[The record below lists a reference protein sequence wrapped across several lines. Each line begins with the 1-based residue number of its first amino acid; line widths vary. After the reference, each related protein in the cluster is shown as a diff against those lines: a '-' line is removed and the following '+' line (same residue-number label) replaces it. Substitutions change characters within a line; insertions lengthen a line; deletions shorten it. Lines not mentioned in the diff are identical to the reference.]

1 MSIWQYIT
9 AAYILA
15 GLVFLIITAI
25 QLKTGWRVSED
36 KKSELNDIFFRLR
49 NQPDSMKFLASF
61 LLTIFAIAFSAA
73 VVLAWPYM
81 LMKRKPAKRNST
93 RI

>member
-1 MSIWQYIT
+1 MSIYQYIT
-9 AAYILA
+9 ATYLVA

-25 QLKTGWRVSED
+25 QLKTGWRVSDD
-36 KKSELNDIFFRLR
+36 KKNELNDIFFRLR